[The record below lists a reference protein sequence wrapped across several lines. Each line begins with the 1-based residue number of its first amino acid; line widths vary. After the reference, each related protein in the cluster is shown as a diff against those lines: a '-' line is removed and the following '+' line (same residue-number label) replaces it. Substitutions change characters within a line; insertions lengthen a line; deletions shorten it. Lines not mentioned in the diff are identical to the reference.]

1 MIYYYLGN
9 MRLQFFFGNP
19 NLCAAFFAVD
29 EAKTAFPESGKAVC
43 VNDFAK
49 AVTGRDNGS

>member
-29 EAKTAFPESGKAVC
+29 EAKNGFPGIRKSRQRK
-43 VNDFAK
+43 
-49 AVTGRDNGS
+49 